1 MNFACVRSSFCGTS
15 AVSDPELLASPLRTP
30 FATIA
35 VRFLDFYFV
44 EFGLPSLRNLFD
56 RFLPFSHPL
65 GIFFYFWRDGRRYES
80 GKCRFRRLE
89 NGKIKV
95 TEGVTEGNDTL
106 VYSEDR
112 TLYDFFNGQITF
124 TCSNGRFY
132 KKTIIGLF
140 SARLNGWP
148 LIVQWIGLLNKNHK
162 ITQPD
167 KELMYRSIYL

>member
-1 MNFACVRSSFCGTS
+1 MKRNPYVSSPRRWPFSAFASRTRYDGPFLIVWEANDVAPLPCLSRIAYITHEFRLCPFLLLRDIGRVR
-15 AVSDPELLASPLRTP
+15 PELLASPLRTP

-65 GIFFYFWRDGRRYES
+65 GIFLYFWRDRRRYEC

-95 TEGVTEGNDTL
+95 TEGGLQKETILWSVPE
-106 VYSEDR
+106 
-112 TLYDFFNGQITF
+112 I
-124 TCSNGRFY
+124 GRY
-132 KKTIIGLF
+132 TI
-140 SARLNGWP
+140 SST
-148 LIVQWIGLLNKNHK
+148 VK
-162 ITQPD
+162 
-167 KELMYRSIYL
+167 